1 MLKRFFFGLLDG
13 FEFLFKLIL
22 TMAMGTLGV
31 LPIIIILIYNASVW
45 WMLSYLLIIPIICG
59 AFNMFDF

>member
-1 MLKRFFFGLLDG
+1 MFERFFFGLIDG
-13 FEFLFKLIL
+13 FEFLFKLIV

-59 AFNMFDF
+59 VFNMFDF